1 MKTVSLKLP
10 AQLDARLSGI
20 ARRRGVAGKSALIR
34 EAVERFVEAESG
46 GRAGSLLE
54 SLGDLCGTVE
64 GPADLATNPK
74 HLEGF
79 GRERLGHRRRRTAGR
94 VSRKG

>member
-10 AQLDARLSGI
+10 AQLDARLSSI
-20 ARRRGVAGKSALIR
+20 ARRRGGIGKSALIR

-46 GRAGSLLE
+46 ARAGSLLE
-54 SLGDLCGTVE
+54 SLEDLSGTVE

-79 GRERLGHRRRRTAGR
+79 GRERFGHRRRRTAGR
-94 VSRKG
+94 ISHKG